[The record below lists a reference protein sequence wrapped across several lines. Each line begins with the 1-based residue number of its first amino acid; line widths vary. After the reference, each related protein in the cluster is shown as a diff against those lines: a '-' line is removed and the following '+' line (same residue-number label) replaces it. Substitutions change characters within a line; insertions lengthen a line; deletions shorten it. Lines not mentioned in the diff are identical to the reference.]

1 MLIRTSVSM
10 RFLRRLNR
18 TSTAS
23 LFGIRE
29 HYRVGLDVIS
39 RVTTLTNFGDMLF
52 FYDRIAFCVVER
64 SVPFNP
70 RLLVNWI
77 VHEVG
82 RTLSCVADH
91 QQRVSTQ
98 FASLL
103 LYRGHEIVPLFIR
116 PPSFV

>member
-1 MLIRTSVSM
+1 
-10 RFLRRLNR
+10 
-18 TSTAS
+18 
-23 LFGIRE
+23 
-29 HYRVGLDVIS
+29 
-39 RVTTLTNFGDMLF
+39 MLF

-82 RTLSCVADH
+82 RSLSCVADH

-103 LYRGHEIVPLFIR
+103 LYRGHEIVPLFLR
-116 PPSFV
+116 PPSFDDCDLSTAYRFSVKHGKVAVGAFWTSIGGPWFRYWHLW